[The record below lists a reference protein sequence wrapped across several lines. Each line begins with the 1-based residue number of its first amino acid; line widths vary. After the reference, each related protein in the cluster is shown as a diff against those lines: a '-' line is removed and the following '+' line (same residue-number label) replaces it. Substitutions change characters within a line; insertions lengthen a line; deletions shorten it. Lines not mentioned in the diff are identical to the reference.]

1 MKKILFFITILVI
14 NLNLNAQ
21 DIIGKVL
28 ELNSDGSISPI
39 FGANVYWEETTVG
52 TTTDANGNY
61 TINEATSFPASLS
74 VSYVG
79 YTYDSKEFINNEFIF
94 YLKRSVELDE
104 VNIRSSVNST
114 KYSVVNSLNVQTL
127 TVNELQKAACCN
139 LSESFSTNASV
150 DVSYSDAI
158 SGAKKIRMLG
168 LDGRYV
174 QITNES
180 IPLIRGLSSSYG
192 LNYVPGTWIE
202 SIQII
207 KGSGSVV
214 NGFESFTG
222 QINLEYFKP
231 STADKMYWNVYANSG
246 QRFENNLALKKIYEK
261 WSSNLFTHFSY
272 HNKEI
277 DENNDGFMDMPH
289 LKNFNVLNRFL
300 YEGSNVFRAQ
310 LFVKA
315 MYEDREGGQLSNF
328 LNPYKIDIHNDIIEI
343 GTKTGILPDEDQRS
357 IGLQTSFRRHNQ
369 EAQFGDKLYN
379 GLQESVYF
387 NLIRDVKINN
397 NTFRYGLNY
406 NADRFEESFND
417 SLFNKIDLIT
427 GVFSEY
433 NLKIDDYFIL
443 VAGFRADYHNNSQ
456 YHYTPRVNV
465 KYNPTDDL
473 ALRISAGKAFRISNI
488 FVEHSNF
495 LASNRIVKVREN
507 LLPEVAWNMG
517 FNLTYCFRLFG
528 KEGII
533 NADAYRTEFENQIV
547 VDIENPGFLNFYNLN
562 GKSFANTL
570 QIDLGYELVERLNI
584 KLAYKINEV
593 KIEYENRG
601 LLQPPLTP
609 RDIALVNLS
618 YANTSK
624 DWEFDFTTNF
634 VGESRLPA
642 HQDVKDA
649 FSNPF
654 FVHNSQITKRYDYI
668 EVYIGAENIL
678 NFTQDNP
685 IKIADNPTDENFD
698 ASIVYAPIN
707 GRMIYLG
714 LRYKLN

>member
-61 TINEATSFPASLS
+61 TISEATSFPASLS

-246 QRFENNLALKKIYEK
+246 QKFENNLALKKIYEK

-379 GLQESVYF
+379 GLQESVYL

-533 NADAYRTEFENQIV
+533 NADAYRTEFENQTV
-547 VDIENPGFLNFYNLN
+547 VDIENPGFLKFYNLN

-609 RDIALVNLS
+609 RDRALVNLS

-642 HQDVKDA
+642 HQEVKDA

-654 FVHNSQITKRYDYI
+654 FVHNSQITKRYDNI

>member
-52 TTTDANGNY
+52 TTTDSNGNY

-246 QRFENNLALKKIYEK
+246 QRFENNLSLKKIYEK

-379 GLQESVYF
+379 GLQESVYL

-528 KEGII
+528 REGII

-609 RDIALVNLS
+609 RDRALVNLS

-642 HQDVKDA
+642 HQEVKDA

-654 FVHNSQITKRYDYI
+654 FVHNSQITKRYDNI

>member
-28 ELNSDGSISPI
+28 EINSDGSINPI

-52 TTTDANGNY
+52 TTTDTNGNY

-104 VNIRSSVNST
+104 VNIISSVNST

-231 STADKMYWNVYANSG
+231 STADKMYWNVYANSS
-246 QRFENNLALKKIYEK
+246 QKFENNLALKKIYEK

-369 EAQFGDKLYN
+369 EAKFGDKLYT
-379 GLQESVYF
+379 GLQESVYL

-406 NADRFEESFND
+406 NADRFKESFND

-547 VDIENPGFLNFYNLN
+547 VDIESPGFLNFYNLN

-584 KLAYKINEV
+584 KLAYKINVV

-609 RDIALVNLS
+609 RDRALVNLS
-618 YANTSK
+618 YANTTE

-634 VGESRLPA
+634 VGKSRLPA

-714 LRYKLN
+714 LRYKIN

>member
-246 QRFENNLALKKIYEK
+246 QKFENNLALKKIYEK

-379 GLQESVYF
+379 GLQESVYL

-609 RDIALVNLS
+609 RDRALVNLS

-642 HQDVKDA
+642 HQEVKDA

-654 FVHNSQITKRYDYI
+654 FVHNSQITKRYDNI

>member
-61 TINEATSFPASLS
+61 TISEATSFPASLS

-222 QINLEYFKP
+222 Q
-231 STADKMYWNVYANSG
+231 
-246 QRFENNLALKKIYEK
+246 
-261 WSSNLFTHFSY
+261 
-272 HNKEI
+272 
-277 DENNDGFMDMPH
+277 
-289 LKNFNVLNRFL
+289 
-300 YEGSNVFRAQ
+300 
-310 LFVKA
+310 
-315 MYEDREGGQLSNF
+315 
-328 LNPYKIDIHNDIIEI
+328 
-343 GTKTGILPDEDQRS
+343 
-357 IGLQTSFRRHNQ
+357 
-369 EAQFGDKLYN
+369 
-379 GLQESVYF
+379 
-387 NLIRDVKINN
+387 
-397 NTFRYGLNY
+397 
-406 NADRFEESFND
+406 
-417 SLFNKIDLIT
+417 
-427 GVFSEY
+427 
-433 NLKIDDYFIL
+433 
-443 VAGFRADYHNNSQ
+443 
-456 YHYTPRVNV
+456 
-465 KYNPTDDL
+465 
-473 ALRISAGKAFRISNI
+473 
-488 FVEHSNF
+488 
-495 LASNRIVKVREN
+495 
-507 LLPEVAWNMG
+507 
-517 FNLTYCFRLFG
+517 
-528 KEGII
+528 
-533 NADAYRTEFENQIV
+533 
-547 VDIENPGFLNFYNLN
+547 
-562 GKSFANTL
+562 
-570 QIDLGYELVERLNI
+570 
-584 KLAYKINEV
+584 
-593 KIEYENRG
+593 
-601 LLQPPLTP
+601 
-609 RDIALVNLS
+609 
-618 YANTSK
+618 
-624 DWEFDFTTNF
+624 
-634 VGESRLPA
+634 
-642 HQDVKDA
+642 
-649 FSNPF
+649 
-654 FVHNSQITKRYDYI
+654 
-668 EVYIGAENIL
+668 
-678 NFTQDNP
+678 
-685 IKIADNPTDENFD
+685 
-698 ASIVYAPIN
+698 
-707 GRMIYLG
+707 
-714 LRYKLN
+714 

>member
-609 RDIALVNLS
+609 RDRALVNLS

-642 HQDVKDA
+642 HQEVKDA

-654 FVHNSQITKRYDYI
+654 FVHNSQITKRYDNI

>member
-174 QITNES
+174 QITNEG

-379 GLQESVYF
+379 GLQESVYL
-387 NLIRDVKINN
+387 NLIRDIKINN

-406 NADRFEESFND
+406 NADRFEESYND

-456 YHYTPRVNV
+456 YHYTPSVNV

-533 NADAYRTEFENQIV
+533 NADAYRTEFKNQIV

-609 RDIALVNLS
+609 RDRALVNLS
-618 YANTSK
+618 YANTLK

-634 VGESRLPA
+634 FGKSRLPA
-642 HQDVKDA
+642 HQDVKDE

-654 FVHNSQITKRYDYI
+654 FVHNSQITKKYDYI

>member
-246 QRFENNLALKKIYEK
+246 QKFENNLALKKIYEK

-379 GLQESVYF
+379 GLQESVYL

-495 LASNRIVKVREN
+495 LASNRIVKVKEN
-507 LLPEVAWNMG
+507 LLHEVAWNMG

-609 RDIALVNLS
+609 RDRALVNLS

-654 FVHNSQITKRYDYI
+654 FVHNSQITKKYDYI

>member
-61 TINEATSFPASLS
+61 TISEATSFPASLS

-379 GLQESVYF
+379 GLQESVYL

-533 NADAYRTEFENQIV
+533 NADAYRTEFENQTV
-547 VDIENPGFLNFYNLN
+547 VDIENPGFLKFYNLN

-609 RDIALVNLS
+609 RDRALVNLS

-654 FVHNSQITKRYDYI
+654 FVHNSQITKRYDNI

>member
-39 FGANVYWEETTVG
+39 FGANVYWEETNVG

-104 VNIRSSVNST
+104 VNISSSVNST

-168 LDGRYV
+168 LEGRYV

-231 STADKMYWNVYANSG
+231 STADKMYWNVYANSD
-246 QRFENNLALKKIYEK
+246 QKFENNLAFKKIYDK

-272 HNKEI
+272 HNKEL

-289 LKNFNVLNRFL
+289 LKNFNVLNRL
-300 YEGSNVFRAQ
+300 IYEGSNVFRAQ

-343 GTKTGILPDEDQRS
+343 GTKTGILPNEDQSS

-369 EAQFGDKLYN
+369 EAQFGEKLYN
-379 GLQESVYF
+379 GLQESVYL

-397 NTFRYGLNY
+397 NTLRYGLNY

-417 SLFNKIDLIT
+417 SLFKKIDLIT
-427 GVFSEY
+427 GIFSEY
-433 NLKIDDYFIL
+433 NLKIDNYFIL

-456 YHYTPRVNV
+456 YHYTPRLNV

-473 ALRISAGKAFRISNI
+473 ALRISGGKAFRISNI
-488 FVEHSNF
+488 FVEYSNF
-495 LASNRIVKVREN
+495 FASNRIVKVREN

-593 KIEYENRG
+593 KIDYENRG
-601 LLQPPLTP
+601 LLKPPLTP
-609 RDIALVNLS
+609 RDRALVNLS
-618 YANTSK
+618 YANTTK

-634 VGESRLPA
+634 VGTSRLPA

-654 FVHNSQITKRYDYI
+654 FVHNSQITKRYDYF

-685 IKIADNPTDENFD
+685 IKIAENPIDENFD